1 MLRMDNH
8 SWPRGDRRRY
18 VRKLMIPLF
27 TIHAGEY
34 LVGSHIENQFK
45 DWRVWIPSK
54 DTGID
59 LLVSSADNS
68 KTASI
73 QVKFSKDF
81 LVTHGKP
88 AHQSKLVCCGWW
100 TLNRQKLANSSAN
113 FWVFVLHSF
122 NEKNMQYVIIPPRE
136 LYTRLELLHPGTK
149 VIQTYLWVTT
159 IGSCWETRGLKKKQQ
174 DAIVNDDSAGID
186 KVRNFTQFLNNWNLL
201 KDRLT

>member
-1 MLRMDNH
+1 M
-8 SWPRGDRRRY
+8 
-18 VRKLMIPLF
+18 KPLF
-27 TIHAGEY
+27 TIHVGEY

-59 LLVSSADNS
+59 LLVSNADNS

-88 AHQSKLVCCGWW
+88 HHQSKLVSCGWW
-100 TLNRQKLANSSAN
+100 TLNRQKLADSSAN

-122 NEKNMQYVIIPPRE
+122 NQKDMQYVIIKPEE
-136 LYTRLELLHPGTK
+136 LHRRLNLLHSEAK
-149 VIQTYLWVTT
+149 VIQTYLWVTA
-159 IGSCWETRGLKKKQQ
+159 IGTCWETRGLRNEQQ
-174 DAIVNDDSAGID
+174 DAIANDDTCNID
-186 KVRNFTQFLNNWNLL
+186 KTRNLTQFLNNWNPV
-201 KDRLT
+201 REQLT